1 MNKYSIIIPI
11 HNEVNHIPLLLE
23 YLKTYKSVGHE
34 VIIIDDGSTD
44 GSLNILEDCKHIKL
58 IKITKNK
65 GKGYAV
71 KEALKRVKYKRVIIF
86 DGDLEIHPSEI
97 SKLMILNEHK
107 GIKCAL
113 GYRFETL
120 NPLSSNYQWGNFM
133 FTSFFNILFNI
144 NYKDVLCCAKSFYID
159 EIRVDSLKSIGFDI
173 DIELLLMLAFN
184 SKNSKIH
191 QSLVYYNRRT
201 ELEGKKLKIS
211 DGWLILHRIIKMIK
225 FL

>member
-1 MNKYSIIIPI
+1 MNKYSIIIPL
-11 HNEVNHIPLLLE
+11 HNEINHVPFLLE
-23 YLKTYKSVGHE
+23 YLKTYKSIGHE

-44 GSLNILEDCKHIKL
+44 GTLNILESCQDIKL

-71 KEALKRVKYKRVIIF
+71 KEGLKRVKYKRVIIF

-97 SKLMILNEHK
+97 SKLMILDKYK
-107 GIKCAL
+107 GIKYAL
-113 GYRFETL
+113 GYRFEKL
-120 NPLSSNYQWGNFM
+120 NPLLSHYQWGNFM
-133 FTSFFNILFNI
+133 FTIFVNILFNT

-159 EIRVDSLKSIGFDI
+159 EIKVNELKSIGFDI

-184 SKNSKIH
+184 SRNSKTH

-201 ELEGKKLKIS
+201 ELQGKKLKIS
-211 DGWLILHRIIKMIK
+211 DGWLILHRIIKMIQ

>member
-1 MNKYSIIIPI
+1 MSKYSILIPI
-11 HNEVNHIPLLLE
+11 HNEVNHIPLLLKS
-23 YLKTYKSVGHE
+23 LKVFKDGGHE
-34 VIIIDDGSTD
+34 IIIIDDGSDD
-44 GSLNILEDCKHIKL
+44 GSLNILESCQNIKL
-58 IKITKNK
+58 IEITKNK
-65 GKGYAV
+65 GKGHAV
-71 KEALKRVKYKRVIIF
+71 KEGLKRAKYKKVIIF

-120 NPLSSNYQWGNFM
+120 NPLLSNYQWGNFM
-133 FTSFFNILFNI
+133 FTIFVNILFNT

-159 EIRVDSLKSIGFDI
+159 EIKVNGLKSIGFDI

-184 SKNSKIH
+184 SKSSKIH
-191 QSLVYYNRRT
+191 QSLGYYHRRT
-201 ELEGKKLKIS
+201 GLEGKKLKIS
-211 DGWLILHRIIKMIK
+211 DGWLILHRIIKMIQ